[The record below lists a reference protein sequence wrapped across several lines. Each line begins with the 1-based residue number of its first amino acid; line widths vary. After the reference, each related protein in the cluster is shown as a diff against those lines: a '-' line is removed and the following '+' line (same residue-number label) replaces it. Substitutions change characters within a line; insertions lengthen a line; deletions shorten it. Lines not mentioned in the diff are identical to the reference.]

1 MIPRPDVAAATHGPL
16 LSSRDRRAVALCVI
30 FGMIV
35 WVVVLGLVMPRL
47 DGSGNPTYDIPLEVA
62 NLLDAA
68 DLSSVHLGE
77 KCVATS
83 MQLERVVALLDGDRR
98 WAFRWDEKMVTKTG
112 FVAAIL
118 DHQGPESYLLQFS
131 FAGTNTV
138 GEATLVRIATAGN
151 PDDAVAS
158 RVGCR

>member
-1 MIPRPDVAAATHGPL
+1 MAAATHGPL
-16 LSSRDRRAVALCVI
+16 LSSRDRRALALCVVC
-30 FGMIV
+30 GMIV
-35 WVVVLGLVMPRL
+35 WVLVLGLVLPRL
-47 DGSGNPTYDIPLEVA
+47 DGSGHPTRDIPLDVA

-68 DLSSVHLGE
+68 TLSSVHLGT
-77 KCVATS
+77 KCVAMS

-98 WAFRWDEKMVTKTG
+98 WAFRWDENMITKTG

-131 FAGTNTV
+131 FTATKTV
-138 GEATLVRIATAGN
+138 GEATLVRIATAGD
-151 PDDAVAS
+151 PDDGIAS

>member
-1 MIPRPDVAAATHGPL
+1 VAAATHGPL
-16 LSSRDRRAVALCVI
+16 LSSCDRRALALCVV

-35 WVVVLGLVMPRL
+35 WVVVLDLVMPRL
-47 DGSGNPTYDIPLEVA
+47 DGSGHPTRDIPLNVA

-68 DLSSVHLGE
+68 TLSSVQLGT

-83 MQLERVVALLDGDRR
+83 MPLERVAALLDGDQR

-138 GEATLVRIATAGN
+138 GEATLVTIATAGD
-151 PDDAVAS
+151 PDDGVAS